1 MTLGKN
7 CPILQ
12 IVGFQNSGKTTLT
25 EKLIFR
31 ASIAGLKAASIKHH
45 GHGGTPDTELSSKDS
60 IRHHEAGAVVS
71 SVEGE
76 GVLQIRANFDNW
88 DLEEMIKLYHFFSV
102 DIIFV
107 EGYKKK
113 AYPKVF
119 LIRDEDDLS
128 LLNSLVNVRC
138 VISHVKLDS
147 KELEHYQVFQLEDDD
162 LYIDFLMKEAMKKS
176 RNRTMWGFL

>member
-1 MTLGKN
+1 
-7 CPILQ
+7 
-12 IVGFQNSGKTTLT
+12 
-25 EKLIFR
+25 
-31 ASIAGLKAASIKHH
+31 
-45 GHGGTPDTELSSKDS
+45 
-60 IRHHEAGAVVS
+60 
-71 SVEGE
+71 
-76 GVLQIRANFDNW
+76 
-88 DLEEMIKLYHFFSV
+88 MIKLYHFFSV

-176 RNRTMWGFL
+176 RNRTMWFFL